1 MSTKQDVLL
10 FLYDRSEDISKELM
24 KLFEFLLVKL
34 RDNKNLLLLR
44 CDVKLN

>member
-10 FLYDRSEDISKELM
+10 FLYDRSEHISKELM